1 MMETLKNLYYRWI
14 EPWKQ
19 GSSPMEIRRAILDEV
34 ESRAV
39 AVGDG
44 KKIFPFDRLHVHLR
58 AESPEQRAVLE
69 GVIQE
74 GWDLERSIHRL
85 LESID
90 CRVPT
95 RLDLRYHVNE
105 EDDPRFDGRSY
116 FIEYL
121 QTESLP
127 ADGGRPVLELQVVQG
142 TTPEA
147 TYVTQAS
154 RLHIGRSPEVL
165 DRHGRLQRRNEIAF
179 DEDGEINTSVSRQHA
194 TIRYDEESRAYW
206 VRDNNSAGGTR
217 IFRSGQPLSVGR
229 HRQGVRLR
237 DGDELSLGRA
247 QILVTI
253 QRSE

>member
-1 MMETLKNLYYRWI
+1 MIETLKKLYAQWI
-14 EPWKQ
+14 EPWNQ
-19 GSSPMEIRRAILDEV
+19 GSSPMEIRRAILDEI

-44 KKIFPFDRLHVHLR
+44 KKIFPFDQLGIHLR

-74 GWDLERSIHRL
+74 GWDLERAVHRL
-85 LESID
+85 LERID
-90 CRVPT
+90 CRVST
-95 RLDLRYHVNE
+95 RLSLLYHITE
-105 EDDPRFDGRSY
+105 DDDPRFADRSFY
-116 FIEYL
+116 VDYQ

-127 ADGGRPVLELQVVQG
+127 ADGGRPVLELRIERG
-142 TTPEA
+142 TTPEEV
-147 TYVTQAS
+147 YVTSAS
-154 RLHIGRSPEVL
+154 RIHLGRSSEVL

-179 DEDGEINTSVSRQHA
+179 EEKGEINATVSRQHA

-217 IFRSGQPLSVGR
+217 IFRSGQPLAVGR

-237 DGDELSLGRA
+237 DDDELTLGRA
-247 QILVTI
+247 QILVKI
-253 QRSE
+253 QREA